1 MTLPTSRLG
10 KLREGWRRFKRDGNP
25 GDFAVLKA
33 DAFSSKPSPE
43 VEEKLASF
51 AGLPPEIDL
60 DALARLPEGT
70 FGRAYARFMTENALK
85 PFSVSADLAPIAAR
99 NVMAVRYATTH
110 DMFHVLLGFDT
121 SWAGEMGVLSF
132 AAAQRYHRQFRI
144 GRAIATILYPI
155 LSPLTLRS
163 ILRAKRQGSAL
174 GRQGVFLLAEP
185 LETRWEMP
193 LATLR
198 RQLTL
203 IDL

>member
-1 MTLPTSRLG
+1 MTLPDTRLG

-33 DAFSSKPSPE
+33 DAFSSEPSAE
-43 VEEKLASF
+43 VAEKLAQF

-60 DALARLPEGT
+60 AALARLSDDT
-70 FGRAYARFMTENALK
+70 FGSAYARFMTENALK
-85 PFSVSADLAPIAAR
+85 PFTVSADLAPIAAR

-132 AAAQRYHRQFRI
+132 AASQNYHRQFRI
-144 GRAIATILYPI
+144 GRAIATVLYPI

-163 ILRAKRQGSAL
+163 IMRAKRRGSAL
-174 GRQGVFLLAEP
+174 GRQGVFLLAVP
-185 LETRWEMP
+185 LETFWETP
-193 LATLR
+193 LVSLR
-198 RQLTL
+198 QQLKL
-203 IDL
+203 AGS

>member
-1 MTLPTSRLG
+1 MTRPRSRFG

-33 DAFSSKPSPE
+33 DAFSSAPSAA
-43 VEEKLASF
+43 VAEKLAPF
-51 AGLPPEIDL
+51 AGLPPEINL
-60 DALARLPEGT
+60 GALARLPADS
-70 FGRAYARFMTENALK
+70 FGRAYARFMADNALK

-132 AAAQRYHRQFRI
+132 AATQGYHRQFRV

-155 LSPLTLRS
+155 LSPFTLPA
-163 ILRAKRQGSAL
+163 IMRAKRRGSAL

-185 LETRWEMP
+185 LEIYWDVP

-198 RQLTL
+198 QRLKL
-203 IDL
+203 IVP